1 MTVFKGYLKILKK
14 NLGMLLIYLVI
25 FFAIAI
31 ALQASARKEHLG
43 TFEKTRI
50 NVAVADR
57 DQSELS
63 RGLIRYLSTIHNV
76 SEISSEPS
84 VMQEELFYRNTSYI
98 VQIPENLYQ
107 TCIEKEEP
115 LSVTKVPGSY
125 TSFYVDQQISTWLN
139 SIRTYTAAGFSLKEA
154 MDASMELPA
163 SEVTMYEGTKN
174 NLETP
179 PYIYYFRYVPYLFLA
194 VLSYSMGYVLLTFQ
208 KEDILKR
215 MRASAVSLRRQNME
229 GLLAMFMLGAV
240 LWLISVAGVCVL
252 FGKEF
257 LTSPLIGY
265 YILNTALMLG
275 IALSLS
281 YLVGIF
287 VKNSNM
293 LSGISNLL
301 SLGMCFLCGAF
312 VPMSIMNKSVLKIAQ
327 FLPVYWYESIN
338 ETLAQYKTL
347 PVPVAEEIWKSM
359 GIEAMFIAAFV
370 FMILAISKYK
380 QQG

>member
-1 MTVFKGYLKILKK
+1 M
-14 NLGMLLIYLVI
+14 
-25 FFAIAI
+25 
-31 ALQASARKEHLG
+31 
-43 TFEKTRI
+43 
-50 NVAVADR
+50 
-57 DQSELS
+57 
-63 RGLIRYLSTIHNV
+63 
-76 SEISSEPS
+76 
-84 VMQEELFYRNTSYI
+84 
-98 VQIPENLYQ
+98 QIPENFYQ
-107 TCIEKEEP
+107 TCIEEEEP

-125 TSFYVDQQISTWLN
+125 TSFYVDQQISTWIN

-163 SEVTMYEGTKN
+163 SEVTMYKGTEN

-194 VLSYSMGYVLLTFQ
+194 VLSYSMGYVLLAFQ

-265 YILNTALMLG
+265 YVLNTALMLG

-293 LSGISNLL
+293 LNGISNLL
-301 SLGMCFLCGAF
+301 SLGMCFLCGTF

-380 QQG
+380 QQS

>member
-1 MTVFKGYLKILKK
+1 
-14 NLGMLLIYLVI
+14 
-25 FFAIAI
+25 
-31 ALQASARKEHLG
+31 
-43 TFEKTRI
+43 
-50 NVAVADR
+50 
-57 DQSELS
+57 
-63 RGLIRYLSTIHNV
+63 
-76 SEISSEPS
+76 
-84 VMQEELFYRNTSYI
+84 
-98 VQIPENLYQ
+98 
-107 TCIEKEEP
+107 
-115 LSVTKVPGSY
+115 
-125 TSFYVDQQISTWLN
+125 
-139 SIRTYTAAGFSLKEA
+139 
-154 MDASMELPA
+154 
-163 SEVTMYEGTKN
+163 
-174 NLETP
+174 
-179 PYIYYFRYVPYLFLA
+179 
-194 VLSYSMGYVLLTFQ
+194 
-208 KEDILKR
+208 
-215 MRASAVSLRRQNME
+215 
-229 GLLAMFMLGAV
+229 MFMLGAV

-252 FGKEF
+252 FDKEF

-293 LSGISNLL
+293 LNGISNLL

>member
-1 MTVFKGYLKILKK
+1 
-14 NLGMLLIYLVI
+14 
-25 FFAIAI
+25 
-31 ALQASARKEHLG
+31 
-43 TFEKTRI
+43 
-50 NVAVADR
+50 
-57 DQSELS
+57 
-63 RGLIRYLSTIHNV
+63 
-76 SEISSEPS
+76 
-84 VMQEELFYRNTSYI
+84 
-98 VQIPENLYQ
+98 
-107 TCIEKEEP
+107 
-115 LSVTKVPGSY
+115 
-125 TSFYVDQQISTWLN
+125 
-139 SIRTYTAAGFSLKEA
+139 
-154 MDASMELPA
+154 
-163 SEVTMYEGTKN
+163 
-174 NLETP
+174 
-179 PYIYYFRYVPYLFLA
+179 
-194 VLSYSMGYVLLTFQ
+194 MGYVLLAFQ

-293 LSGISNLL
+293 LNGISNLL

>member
-98 VQIPENLYQ
+98 VQIPENFYQ
-107 TCIEKEEP
+107 TCIEEEEP

-125 TSFYVDQQISTWLN
+125 TSFYVDQQISTWIN

-163 SEVTMYEGTKN
+163 SEVTMYKGTEN

-179 PYIYYFRYVPYLFLA
+179 PYIYYFR
-194 VLSYSMGYVLLTFQ
+194 
-208 KEDILKR
+208 
-215 MRASAVSLRRQNME
+215 
-229 GLLAMFMLGAV
+229 
-240 LWLISVAGVCVL
+240 
-252 FGKEF
+252 
-257 LTSPLIGY
+257 
-265 YILNTALMLG
+265 
-275 IALSLS
+275 
-281 YLVGIF
+281 
-287 VKNSNM
+287 
-293 LSGISNLL
+293 
-301 SLGMCFLCGAF
+301 
-312 VPMSIMNKSVLKIAQ
+312 
-327 FLPVYWYESIN
+327 
-338 ETLAQYKTL
+338 
-347 PVPVAEEIWKSM
+347 
-359 GIEAMFIAAFV
+359 
-370 FMILAISKYK
+370 
-380 QQG
+380 